1 MRDCRLPWLPL
12 TPPARRSAW
21 WGWAIRSGRPAGAQ
35 PVGLGMVVD
44 PAWRGQWVGQA
55 LLSALE
61 ARAAKLGI
69 DGSGLHQECR
79 RLLPALRLA
88 AHGDGGRHR

>member
-1 MRDCRLPWLPL
+1 
-12 TPPARRSAW
+12 
-21 WGWAIRSGRPAGAQ
+21 
-35 PVGLGMVVD
+35 VGLGMVVD

-69 DGSGLHQECR
+69 DGSGLHQN
-79 RLLPALRLA
+79 A
-88 AHGDGGRHR
+88 AGFYQHCGWQPTGTVDVTGEGSMAILTTTLG